1 MKIFLKYS
9 KSEVNLWGFA
19 SDFFDVL
26 KVWKYDCGGR
36 YWCFSWQ
43 EEFASESLAEFQEE
57 TRGRGLLAF
66 LLAKKASKPRPHW
79 SHEKNSQTGIFF

>member
-1 MKIFLKYS
+1 MRIYFR
-9 KSEVNLWGFA
+9 
-19 SDFFDVL
+19 FFDVL

-57 TRGRGLLAF
+57 TRGRGAIN
-66 LLAKKASKPRPHW
+66 PRPHW
-79 SHEKNSQTGIFF
+79 SHEKKIPKREYFLKIKK

>member
-26 KVWKYDCGGR
+26 GASWGHEIKVK
-36 YWCFSWQ
+36 SQ
-43 EEFASESLAEFQEE
+43 EGIIGASDAE
-57 TRGRGLLAF
+57 
-66 LLAKKASKPRPHW
+66 
-79 SHEKNSQTGIFF
+79 TGK

>member
-57 TRGRGLLAF
+57 TGDGVEPM
-66 LLAKKASKPRPHW
+66 ASTPVPIW
-79 SHEKNSQTGIFF
+79 FC

>member
-57 TRGRGLLAF
+57 TRGRGAIN
-66 LLAKKASKPRPHW
+66 PRPHW
-79 SHEKNSQTGIFF
+79 SHEKKIPKREYFLKIKK